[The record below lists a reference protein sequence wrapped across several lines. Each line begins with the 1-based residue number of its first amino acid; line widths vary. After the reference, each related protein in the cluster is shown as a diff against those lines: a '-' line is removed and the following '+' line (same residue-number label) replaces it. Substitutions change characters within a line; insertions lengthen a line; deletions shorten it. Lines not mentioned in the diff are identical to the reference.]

1 MRLNP
6 LKPGDRIALVAP
18 ASPFDQ
24 EKLARAV
31 EVLEGRGYRLAPG
44 KHVTCKKGYLAG
56 TEAERATDLID
67 AIHDPDVAAILCV
80 RGGYGS
86 ARLLPWLPF
95 PVLEERPK
103 IFMGYSDITFL
114 HLAFQSRMQW
124 VTFHGPNLID
134 LADAPPDQVET
145 LLSSL
150 SGEKEF
156 AWGFSDDQV
165 LRHGMAAGTVIGG
178 NLTCLVH
185 LLGTPYFPNLRGQFL
200 LIEDCGEALYRLDR
214 HMNHLLLAG
223 ALDRLGGLILGTFK
237 DCGDSQAIHQ
247 MVMEQVSSFQFP
259 VIAGLP
265 FGHMPQNEVIPF
277 GIPFTLNTY
286 EYTFKATQSPF
297 NH

>member
-1 MRLNP
+1 MRLRP
-6 LKPGDRIALVAP
+6 LKPGDRMALVAP

-31 EVLEGRGYRLAPG
+31 EVLESRGYRVAPG
-44 KHVTCKKGYLAG
+44 KHITCKKGYLAG
-56 TEAERATDLID
+56 TEAERAADLID
-67 AIHDPDVAAILCV
+67 AIRDPEVAAILCI

-95 PVLEERPK
+95 SVLKDRPK

-124 VTFHGPNLID
+124 VTFHGPNLLE

-150 SGEKEF
+150 FGEEEF
-156 AWGFSDDQV
+156 GWDFSDDQI
-165 LRHGMAAGTVIGG
+165 LRHGVATGTVIGG

-185 LLGTPYFPNLRGQFL
+185 LLGTPYFPDLGGRFL

-214 HMNHLLLAG
+214 HINHLRLAG
-223 ALDRLGGLILGTFK
+223 ALDRLGGLILGLFK
-237 DCGDSQAIHQ
+237 DCGDFQEIHQ
-247 MVMEQVSSFQFP
+247 MVMEQVSSYQFP

-297 NH
+297 NR